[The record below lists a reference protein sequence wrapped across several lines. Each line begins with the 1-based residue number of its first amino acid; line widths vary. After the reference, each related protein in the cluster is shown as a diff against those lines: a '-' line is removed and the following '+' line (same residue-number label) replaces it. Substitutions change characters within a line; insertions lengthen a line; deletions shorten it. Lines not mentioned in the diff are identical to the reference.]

1 MRDCQVPFVDQPAGS
16 LTGAAH
22 GTAGPPGANPLDGLP
37 DGRRARV
44 STETC
49 ATTRA
54 RALGRCTG

>member
-22 GTAGPPGANPLDGLP
+22 GTAGPPGASPLDGLP
-37 DGRRARV
+37 DGRLARV

-49 ATTRA
+49 DTNHD
-54 RALGRCTG
+54 RALERCTG